1 MEKVFVSDSYVNN
14 CIRAKKLEN
23 EGKWE
28 EARSLR
34 IALGHMEDVAAID
47 MILESTRLGDEY
59 RRLVAPINEEYE
71 QRKLNIYEYN
81 QKINEIHK
89 QVYECK

>member
-14 CIRAKKLEN
+14 CIRAKQLEN
-23 EGKWE
+23 DGKWE

-47 MILESTRLGDEY
+47 MILQATRLGDEY
-59 RRLVAPINEEYE
+59 RRLAAPINEDYE
-71 QRKLNIYEYN
+71 ARRLNIYEYTAR
-81 QKINEIHK
+81 INEVWK
-89 QVYECK
+89 QVYGS